1 MTNNDTTPRTRRNM
15 SHADCEHPA
24 TTDARTACRESA
36 KLAGT
41 WPLPAPMARPVDPT
55 PNNLLVGSG
64 VSVHAAN
71 DDVRP
76 TCGAGR
82 TRTTML
88 DVQLTDMAVTCK
100 NCLKLINN

>member
-1 MTNNDTTPRTRRNM
+1 
-15 SHADCEHPA
+15 
-24 TTDARTACRESA
+24 
-36 KLAGT
+36 
-41 WPLPAPMARPVDPT
+41 MARPVDPT